1 MVFKLFTAED
11 YHEVAPLSEV
21 TDEMRE
27 KLRSQSQTVFD
38 KIQKCRNHGKATW
51 KGLVNLEEHVE
62 TTHKQIDI
70 ITNQLVITYCTFKI
84 NVPKLLDVPTI
95 YHDLMIKVSQILKL
109 NDLKK
114 TTGFVIQYHVFLNL
128 DVLWVKC

>member
-1 MVFKLFTAED
+1 M
-11 YHEVAPLSEV
+11 
-21 TDEMRE
+21 
-27 KLRSQSQTVFD
+27 
-38 KIQKCRNHGKATW
+38 
-51 KGLVNLEEHVE
+51 EEHVE
-62 TTHKQIDI
+62 TIHKQIDI

-128 DVLWVKC
+128 DVLCVKC

>member
-1 MVFKLFTAED
+1 
-11 YHEVAPLSEV
+11 
-21 TDEMRE
+21 MRE
-27 KLRSQSQTVFD
+27 KLRELSQSIYY
-38 KIQKCRNHGKATW
+38 KIKECRNKEKSTW
-51 KGLVNLEEHVE
+51 KRLADMEEHVE
-62 TTHKQIDI
+62 TIHKQIDI

-114 TTGFVIQYHVFLNL
+114 TTGFDIQYHVFLNL
-128 DVLWVKC
+128 DVLCVKC